1 MRGKTDSTLC
11 KMEFQVKNSGKNQN
25 LKEKKGE
32 NISHFNELDLCIWAL
47 PF

>member
-25 LKEKKGE
+25 LKENKGE